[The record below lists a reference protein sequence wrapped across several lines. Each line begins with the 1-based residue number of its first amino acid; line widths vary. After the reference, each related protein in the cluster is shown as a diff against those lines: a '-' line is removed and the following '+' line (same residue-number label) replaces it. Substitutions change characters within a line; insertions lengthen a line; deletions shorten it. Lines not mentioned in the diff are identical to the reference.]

1 MSLAKREGPSLA
13 PRHTWESR
21 EGQRHAEVERVLVET
36 HEKKELEGTLV
47 RGPLAKASDEGGEGR
62 STLET

>member
-1 MSLAKREGPSLA
+1 MSLAKREGPPLS
-13 PRHTWESR
+13 PRHTRERR

-36 HEKKELEGTLV
+36 HEKKELEETLV
-47 RGPLAKASDEGGEGR
+47 RGPLAKACDEDGEGR